1 MTRRWTW
8 YSLVATFFGAGTL
21 SSMPGTVGS
30 IAAYLVAMFVPV
42 SLWLIA
48 VVTVIGAIAAQKYAV
63 QIGKEDPGEVVID
76 EVVGMWLALLLS
88 PGGLPLAA
96 LFLFRILDILKP
108 FPIRQLE
115 KLPGGIGIMADDLAA
130 GLFAALILQVF
141 ARIFLGGG
149 FPALWG

>member
-8 YSLVATFFGAGTL
+8 YSLVATFFGVGTL
-21 SSMPGTVGS
+21 SSMPGTLGS
-30 IAAYLVAMFVPV
+30 IAAYLVAMLLPVP
-42 SLWLIA
+42 LWAIA
-48 VVTVIGAIAAQKYAV
+48 VVTVLGGYAAQKYAV
-63 QIGKEDPGEVVID
+63 QTGKEDPGEVVID
-76 EVVGMWLALLLS
+76 EVVGMWLALFFS
-88 PGGLPLAA
+88 PQGIPLAA

-115 KLPGGIGIMADDLAA
+115 KLPGGIGIMADDVAA

-149 FPALWG
+149 FSGLLG